1 MSDSHLEVTLAVEHR
16 FSRNSLL
23 QWILPAFA
31 AAVLVFLL
39 IYPFHMEGRH
49 WGSIFDFAHAP
60 AFFTFSLMI
69 AALLDARS
77 IGWTL
82 PTRVLL
88 PLNRRRLAILMLTL
102 FLGGAACELA
112 QMLVDRSASLS
123 DVAANTFGLVSA
135 MLLCEAMKIRSRKKR
150 VVFAALITGLLLAPG
165 LSTISELVECYQQ
178 RQDFPL
184 LASFERAAELNA
196 WTPHGAEATL
206 DQSWR
211 THGKHSMK
219 LTLLKH
225 KHPGSLMSWP
235 MPDWTGYSDLQLDL
249 YNPGEAEIHL
259 GINIRDTAHE
269 HSQFAPED
277 RFRTQVTLPPGQA
290 IAVQIVLKAVEDA
303 PANRKMQMDRIAG
316 INLFQIKPQEG
327 VVFHVDN
334 IRLTQ

>member
-1 MSDSHLEVTLAVEHR
+1 MSDSQLEMPLPVEHR
-16 FSRNSLL
+16 VSRSSPLP
-23 QWILPAFA
+23 WVLPAFA

-49 WGSIFDFAHAP
+49 WGSIFDCAHAP
-60 AFFTFSLMI
+60 AFFTFSLII
-69 AALLDARS
+69 AALLDARF

-88 PLNRRRLAILMLTL
+88 PLNRGRLAILMLAL

-112 QMLVDRSASLS
+112 QMLVARSASLS

-135 MLLCEAMKIRSRKKR
+135 MLFCEAVKIRNRTKR

-165 LSTISELVECYQQ
+165 LSTVTELVECYRQ

-196 WTPHGAEATL
+196 WTPHGAETTL
-206 DQSWR
+206 DPSWA

-259 GINIRDTAHE
+259 GINIRDMAHE
-269 HSQFAPED
+269 SSQFAPED
-277 RFRTQVTLPPGQA
+277 RFRTQVKLPPGQS
-290 IAVQIVLKAVEDA
+290 IAVQIDLKAVENA
-303 PANRKMQMDRIAG
+303 PANRKMQMNRIAG
-316 INLFQIKPQEG
+316 INLFQITPQEG
-327 VVFHVDN
+327 SVFHVDN